1 MRIQVESKIVVTLRN
16 TVKSYKKSS
25 IPGVNIAQFVDRIPE
40 GCSTPDFER
49 KPVTLTLQE
58 GKNAIFRAVVK
69 GVPTPEVK
77 WRRAKGEM
85 DNPDKY
91 EIFFSEVT
99 SEYILKINKLT
110 ADDTDVYRC
119 FAINEYGEATCSAGL
134 RIIQVGFKRKAQHV
148 PAQSAD
154 ELKKKLQD
162 LRKLLRKRA
171 PAPKQK
177 TIDKEAIFQLLLHAD
192 KRDYEKIC
200 IKYGISDFRGML
212 RKLQEMRRDAES
224 EQGEL
229 INSIRNME
237 HIKVNK
243 DGTATFSL
251 EMDLKNSNSKIY
263 VLKDG
268 ERLRYGT
275 GDEYRKHYLR
285 RIGKRYNFIV
295 NDVQPEDAGVYQ
307 VRVEDVPVFST
318 ELDAESIPVRF
329 QQPLRDV
336 HCPEKGNAVFEC
348 ILRSPCYDAVWL
360 HKTHPLE
367 ASEKHQISITPDGLT
382 HQLVIKD
389 VEASDNG
396 MYTLDTGLC
405 SSNAY
410 LLVEYP
416 KGKKRQDEDGE
427 KEKSGWRK
435 ETLTDKDGAKKPKR
449 REHLSDKDHL
459 MDTGIEKDDWY
470 RNGQE
475 GSQGYSADADEGRI
489 FLGKEGLRKT
499 YRDGT
504 MGPGQFSEA
513 ERDGESMTDD
523 DSDIRLKILGGK
535 KGLRPVHSQDSMTGR
550 ANTGDRTGGADEL
563 YSVDGRD
570 EGMLNAVDVD
580 MDDAEGMDSWHGK
593 NDKVGDNSSRAGF
606 GGIKKLGATDGSSVL
621 DGLDPDST
629 RTAGGMRSPYS
640 KDGLPTVAGV
650 SGAGI
655 KREGETGAPYG
666 MDGLTADA
674 GGHLGQAGRSGLLY
688 GPGGLPAG
696 DGARTGAGGS
706 SAGEMGVLYGPDG
719 LPVGAGVDDAT
730 AGKMGGF
737 YGKHG
742 QSGEPGAEAGKWV
755 RADGAGRQMGSP
767 YQKDGLPAG
776 AGAGV
781 GGAGAGVLGGA
792 GSPYGKDGLPA
803 GAGAGAGG
811 AGAGG
816 LGGAGSPYGKDGLPA
831 GAGVG
836 GAGAGGI
843 GSPYGKDGLPVG
855 MGPGASGTGVDGFGG
870 VGSPYGK
877 DGLPAGLGIGGA
889 GGIGSP
895 YGKDGLPVG
904 MGPGAGVGG
913 AGVGGLGGA
922 GYPYG
927 KDGLPAGAAVGGS
940 GLAGAGGVGSPYGKD
955 GLPAGAGVGGA
966 GVGGFGGAGSPY
978 GKDGLPA
985 GAGTIAGG
993 AGVGGLGGVGSPYG
1007 KDGLPVGMGPGAGGA
1022 GAGGDGSPYGKDG
1035 LPAGAGVGGVGV
1047 GGAGGVG
1054 SPYGKDGL
1062 PAGAGVVGAGVGGAG
1077 GIGSPYGKD
1086 GLPVGMGTGAGVG
1099 GAGAGGLGG
1108 VGSPYGKDGLPAGVD
1123 GAGAGGAAGLGSP
1136 YGKDGLPAGAGFGG
1150 VGAGGLGGA
1159 GSPYGKDGLP
1169 AGAGAGAGGAGAG
1182 GLGGAGS
1189 PYGKDGLPA
1198 GAGVGGAGAG
1208 GLGGV
1213 GSPYGKDGLPA
1224 GVGGAGAGGAAGL
1237 GSPYGKDGLPAGT
1250 GVGGAGA
1257 AGLGGVGSP
1266 YGKDGLP
1273 AGVGGAGAGGLGG
1286 VGSPYGKDGLPAGVG
1301 GAGAGGL
1308 GGVGSAYGKDGLP
1321 AGAGAGVGGAGAAG
1335 LGGVGS
1341 PYGKDGLPAGAGAG
1355 GAGAG
1360 GLGGVGSPYGKDG
1373 LPAGAG
1379 VGGSGL
1385 AGAGGVGSPY
1395 GKDGLPAGV
1404 GAGVGGAGVGGLGGV
1419 GSPYGKDGLPV
1430 GMGVGA
1436 GVGGAGAGG
1445 FGGVGSPYGKDGLP
1459 AGAGGSITS
1468 ARGAGSS
1475 YGKDGL
1481 SSGAAAGVARSPFGG
1496 EEVMGSHHGRGAGL
1510 SSVQGYGGG
1519 AGGAGLSSEG
1529 RGVGGSAI
1537 LGAGS
1542 AYGKDGGSAGGR
1554 AGGGG
1559 VGRLGGDGKELHS
1572 AWGMEGMGGVGM
1584 GGEYGLDSRPGKSVR
1599 GEAGKGTAGDFRGP
1613 GHKGSPHDKESG
1625 QRDGRGEDRGLGQL
1639 GSRYGKDSAV
1649 GGAGGKSHDRLGDG
1663 RKPGVFGQGSPGYD
1677 QTSNLYGGPS
1687 SINQR
1692 KQLPSLDVKTNDFL
1706 KNTESTEKRR
1716 HYRLDDLR
1724 APRCHVNKQLID
1736 VRVQKGE
1743 PAELS
1748 CAVNKEDLT
1757 GTWFKDGLK
1766 LTSMDGV
1773 VFEKQG
1779 LVHKLIFSK
1788 VEDIHAGKYRFE
1800 AGDIKTE
1807 ASIFV
1812 EDPPQ
1817 VDKVLLKNLTSV
1829 PTVAKA
1835 GENIKI
1841 KIPFEGRLPVR
1852 ATWLK
1857 DKMELADDSRIRL
1870 DKTDTYTMLS
1880 ISNTERKDRGDYKVR
1895 LKNDSGILDIDLKV
1909 EVTDKPQPPAG
1920 PLKILESSANDIT
1933 IQWKPP
1939 KDDGGKPVQSYI
1951 VERQEVG
1958 KGDWVALAE
1967 TPRSCTTFTTNKVE
1981 RDMSYYFRVRAVNA
1995 EGTSDALE
2003 SEEVKAVSKAT
2014 PGAPEPPEIISV
2026 SKDTITISWKTPR
2039 RTGSS
2044 RIVGYIVQKRKK
2056 GTMTWVPVNSVPIA
2070 DKKLKMT
2077 DLKKGLQYEFCVAA
2091 VNASGVGDISA
2102 PSQPVFAR
2110 DSMKPPGQV
2119 RDLAVTSTD
2128 STSVTLTW
2136 KRPEAKD
2143 GNDVKGYDVEIRSS
2157 NNLDWTKCNV
2167 LPIEATTYT
2176 VKGLQ
2181 NKELYFLRVRALND
2195 CGPGEAAELE
2205 AFIEADSTVV
2215 SPRFLIDDTV
2225 KNFLIIKAGNT
2236 IRVNIPFEASPDPE
2250 VTWLKD
2256 GLLLSNRATISTKDG
2271 TSQLL
2276 IKAAEL
2282 TDSGTYTIE
2291 LKNGSGK
2298 RETFSFQVQVTD
2310 IPQNPGPILLQENVP
2325 NAVTVTWEP
2334 SASEKWESNLY
2345 YTVLKRESQKGV
2357 WHVVGDLIYTNKFTY
2372 TKVIPGRDYYFRVVA
2387 KNELGSSGPSE
2398 TVQPWRIK
2406 KTKAEVHIR
2415 PQKYRGVNQNQPPRF
2430 LVPLKP
2436 HVVTTGSECRMSC
2449 AVAGHPPPKITW
2461 YKDSRDLSSDP
2472 AYFGTNDFGVCSL
2485 VIQGVSKADEGEY
2498 MVEAANE
2505 LGRVFS
2511 RAFLAIKGNNL

>member
-1 MRIQVESKIVVTLRN
+1 MTSHRA
-16 TVKSYKKSS
+16 VKSYKKSS

-229 INSIRNME
+229 IHSIKNME

-336 HCPEKGNAVFEC
+336 RCPEKGNAVFEC

-416 KGKKRQDEDGE
+416 KGKKRQDEEGE

-449 REHLSDKDHL
+449 REHLSDKDDL
-459 MDTGIEKDDWY
+459 MDAGIEKDDWY

-475 GSQGYSADADEGRI
+475 GSQGYSDVDEGRI

-523 DSDIRLKILGGK
+523 DNDMRLKILGGK

-570 EGMLNAVDVD
+570 EGMLDAVDVD

-593 NDKVGDNSSRAGF
+593 NDNSSRAGF

-629 RTAGGMRSPYS
+629 RVGDKHSLYGKDDKLGRTRSGKNAAGTETAGGMRSPYS

-666 MDGLTADA
+666 MDGLAADA
-674 GGHLGQAGRSGLLY
+674 GGHLGQAGRPGLLY

-742 QSGEPGAEAGKWV
+742 QSGEPGAGAGNWV

-767 YQKDGLPAG
+767 YQKDGLPDGAG
-776 AGAGV
+776 AGGAGV
-781 GGAGAGVLGGA
+781 GGFGGVGSPYGKDGLPMGMGTGAGIGGAGVDGFGGV

-803 GAGAGAGG
+803 GAGAGIGG

-836 GAGAGGI
+836 GA
-843 GSPYGKDGLPVG
+843 
-855 MGPGASGTGVDGFGG
+855 
-870 VGSPYGK
+870 
-877 DGLPAGLGIGGA
+877 
-889 GGIGSP
+889 
-895 YGKDGLPVG
+895 
-904 MGPGAGVGG
+904 
-913 AGVGGLGGA
+913 
-922 GYPYG
+922 
-927 KDGLPAGAAVGGS
+927 

-1022 GAGGDGSPYGKDG
+1022 SAGGDGFPYGKDG

-1047 GGAGGVG
+1047 GGLGGVG

-1062 PAGAGVVGAGVGGAG
+1062 PAGAGVGGAGVGGAG

-1099 GAGAGGLGG
+1099 GAGVGGAGVGGLGG
-1108 VGSPYGKDGLPAGVD
+1108 VGSPYGKDGLPAGVG
-1123 GAGAGGAAGLGSP
+1123 GAGAGGAAGIGAP

-1150 VGAGGLGGA
+1150 
-1159 GSPYGKDGLP
+1159 
-1169 AGAGAGAGGAGAG
+1169 AGAG
-1182 GLGGAGS
+1182 GLGGA
-1189 PYGKDGLPA
+1189 
-1198 GAGVGGAGAG
+1198 
-1208 GLGGV
+1208 

-1257 AGLGGVGSP
+1257 GGLGGVGSP

-1286 VGSPYGKDGLPAGVG
+1286 VGSPYGKDGLPAGAGVGGAGVGVG
-1301 GAGAGGL
+1301 GAGAG
-1308 GGVGSAYGKDGLP
+1308 
-1321 AGAGAGVGGAGAAG
+1321 G

-1341 PYGKDGLPAGAGAG
+1341 PYGKDGLPAGAGAGIDGAGAGGMGGLGSPYGKDGLPAGVGVGGAG

-1379 VGGSGL
+1379 VGGAGL

-1404 GAGVGGAGVGGLGGV
+1404 GAGVGGAGVGGLGGA

-1430 GMGVGA
+1430 GMGAGA

-1496 EEVMGSHHGRGAGL
+1496 EEGMGSHQGRGAGL

-1529 RGVGGSAI
+1529 RGFGGSAI

-1559 VGRLGGDGKELHS
+1559 VGRMGGDGKELHS
-1572 AWGMEGMGGVGM
+1572 AWGTEGMGGAGM
-1584 GGEYGLDSRPGKSVR
+1584 GGEYGLDSRPGKSAR

-1613 GHKGSPHDKESG
+1613 GHKGSPHDKEPG

-1706 KNTESTEKRR
+1706 KNTESIEKRR
-1716 HYRLDDLR
+1716 QYRLDDLR

-1766 LTSMDGV
+1766 LTSMEGV
-1773 VFEKQG
+1773 IFEKQG

-1920 PLKILESSANDIT
+1920 PLKIVESSANDIT

-2014 PGAPEPPEIISV
+2014 PGAPDPPEIISV

-2110 DSMKPPGQV
+2110 DSTKPPGQV

-2167 LPIEATTYT
+2167 LPIDVTTYT

-2215 SPRFLIDDTV
+2215 SPRFLIDDRV

-2236 IRVNIPFEASPDPE
+2236 IRVDIPFEASPDPE

-2282 TDSGTYTIE
+2282 TDSGIYTIE

-2334 SASEKWESNLY
+2334 SASEKWERNLY

-2372 TKVIPGRDYYFRVVA
+2372 TQVIPGRDYYFRVVA

-2485 VIQGVSKADEGEY
+2485 VIQGVSKVDEGEY

-2511 RAFLAIKGNNL
+2511 RAFLAIKDSSL